1 MRQKIFTLFLCATFS
16 VAAFAQQ
23 PSGVIV
29 KATTAPVID
38 GVVDE
43 VWADA
48 NVYDIDKPYKT
59 EVPTIGEV
67 GETTWQALWTSE
79 GMYILIK
86 VADDVFYPNYAVTPA
101 GNNWEYD
108 KPEIYFDVNYVLVDG
123 IGGGGGKGH
132 YQFAPGFTDGKNDGT
147 AITEDNGVIYAFM
160 VEEPTYIGE
169 YFIPFS
175 LLKDKDGVGIDKM
188 GNIGFDVSVI
198 DRDAPDPIRQRAVW
212 ANIGGVDESYANMDE
227 AGIITFEGAEAGT
240 DVETINLTGGSI
252 TENNGVLQ
260 IVAEVLPVDATNKAL
275 NWSVENTTG
284 RANVNAKGELS
295 ALMDGEVIVT
305 AAATDG
311 SYVDASV
318 TVTITGQ
325 LISLGEI
332 NIIKNPFFDDV
343 TAGGTANL
351 WGGWGGNKKAPMPQI
366 ADGVAVCTP
375 DTVMPD
381 LAQWQYQYNQTNLTA
396 LPNVDYEF
404 KFKAWADADRIGAV
418 DFEDTE
424 ANKYNRYGAS
434 TDGNAVGGRSEWAF
448 NLTTEPAWY
457 IYHVN
462 FDQIIETTV
471 QKVTFMFGQA
481 MDNVYLDS
489 IYLVN
494 LADVALISEYTAVTE
509 IAVTSAGDVTTIS
522 TDDGTLQMSAAVL
535 PADALYT
542 TVRWSV
548 VNGTGM
554 ATIDAAGLLTAEK
567 NGTVTVVAT
576 AKDDSGIKGMMEIT
590 LSGQVGVAQNS
601 IKAVKVY
608 PNPAVNELTVV
619 LTANNAKVAIYNSVG
634 KKIEEVIVNGTQHK
648 FDVSRYA
655 KGLYFVK
662 ANDTVV
668 KFMK

>member
-1 MRQKIFTLFLCATFS
+1 MRQKIFTLLLCATFS
-16 VAAFAQQ
+16 LGAFAQQ
-23 PSGVIV
+23 PSGEIV

-48 NVYDIDKPYKT
+48 NVYDIDKAYKT
-59 EVPTIGEV
+59 EAVTIGEI
-67 GETTWQALWTSE
+67 GETTWQALWTLE
-79 GMYILIK
+79 GFYILIK

-123 IGGGGGKGH
+123 IGSGGNAGH
-132 YQFAPGFTDGKNDGT
+132 YQIAPGFTDGKNDGT
-147 AITEDNGVIYAFM
+147 PITETNGVIYAFM

-175 LLKDKDGVGIDKM
+175 LLKDKDGVGIDLQ
-188 GNIGFDVSVI
+188 GNIGFDVTVI
-198 DRDAPDPIRQRAVW
+198 DRDAPTPTRQRAVW
-212 ANIGGVDESYANMDE
+212 ANIGGINESYSNMDE
-227 AGIITFEGAEAGT
+227 AGIITFLGAEAGT
-240 DVETINLTGGSI
+240 DVETINLTGGTI
-252 TENNGVLQ
+252 TENNGTLQ
-260 IVAEVLPVDATNKAL
+260 IAAEVLPLDATNKSL
-275 NWSVENTTG
+275 NWKVENNTG
-284 RANVNAKGELS
+284 RATISSTGVLS
-295 ALMDGEVIVT
+295 ALMDGEVTVT
-305 AAATDG
+305 ASATDG

-332 NIIKNPFFDDV
+332 NIIKNPYFDEV

-351 WGGWGGNKKAPMPQI
+351 WGGWGGNKNAPMPQI
-366 ADGVAVCTP
+366 VDGVAVCTP

-381 LAQWQYQYNQTNLTA
+381 LAQWQYQYNQSNLTA

-404 KFKAWADADRIGAV
+404 KFKAWAEADRIGAV
-418 DFEDTE
+418 DFEDIE
-424 ANKYNRYGAS
+424 ANKHNRYGVS
-434 TDGNAVGGRSEWAF
+434 SDVESVGGRSEWEF
-448 NLTTEPAWY
+448 NLTTEPTWF
-457 IYHVN
+457 VFN
-462 FDQIIETTV
+462 VKFDQIVETTV
-471 QKVTFMFGQA
+471 QKVQFMFAQSTEY
-481 MDNVYLDS
+481 VYLDS
-489 IYLVN
+489 IYLVS
-494 LADVALISEYTAVTE
+494 LEDIALISEYAAVTE
-509 IAVTSAGDVTTIS
+509 ITVTSAGDVTTIS

-548 VNGTGM
+548 VNGTGK

-567 NGTVTVVAT
+567 NGTVSVVAT

-634 KKIEEVIVNGTQHK
+634 KKMEEVIVNGTQHK